1 MFLAGASY
9 TDVAKRCQRSR
20 STVAAH
26 GRRHKWEEQRQAIR
40 VIRETVSV
48 QQCLRY
54 LTHSEEILVQYVE
67 KLRVPEKLERV
78 QEAKASLVE

>member
-9 TDVAKRCQRSR
+9 TEVAKRCQRSR

-26 GRRHKWEEQRQAIR
+26 GRAHKWQEQRRAIR
-40 VIRETVSV
+40 AIRETVSV

-54 LTHSEEILVQYVE
+54 LKFSESVLVEYVE
-67 KLRVPEKLERV
+67 KLNVPKTLEKV
-78 QEAKASLVE
+78 QQSISDLSE